1 MRFIKVK
8 YLLPI
13 FLLANLLV
21 LGQPEGS
28 IYFTDASYNNIFRLE
43 NNKIDT
49 IISTGL
55 GFPWRLATDG
65 NYLYWT
71 SVDTNLIEK
80 ANMDGTNRQQLAV
93 ITYPEGITVNR
104 QTGDLFI
111 SEAGTPAIIKM
122 APPNYLPD
130 TLYTNGLADPDNI
143 IYSSITDKLYWV
155 DVALGQIIEATT
167 DGEKMTILFANADY
181 EPQAI
186 IIDDNAKFIYW
197 ADTKKKGICKLNNAT
212 QEVEMMISNLV
223 KPTALALDKV
233 NNTIFW
239 LDAGTKTIGWKKFG
253 ESETH
258 SFKIEQISDF
268 HSGLLFVAK
277 AK

>member
-1 MRFIKVK
+1 MTIIKVK
-8 YLLPI
+8 YLLQF

-21 LGQPEGS
+21 IGQPEGS

-65 NYLYWT
+65 NNLYWT

-80 ANMDGTNRQQLAV
+80 ASMDGTNRQQLAI
-93 ITYPEGITVNR
+93 ITYPEGITINQR
-104 QTGDLFI
+104 TGDLFI
-111 SEAGTPAIIKM
+111 SEAGTPAIIKL

-130 TLYTNGLADPDNI
+130 TLYTTGLADPDNI
-143 IYSSITDKLYWV
+143 LYSSITDKLYWV
-155 DVALGQIIEATT
+155 DVALGQIVEATA
-167 DGEKMTILFANADY
+167 DGKNMTILFANGAY

-186 IIDDNAKFIYW
+186 IIDNNAKFIYW
-197 ADTKKKGICKLNNAT
+197 ADIKKKGICKLNIAT
-212 QEVEMMISNLV
+212 REVEMMISNLV
-223 KPTALALDKV
+223 KPTALSLDKV
-233 NNTIFW
+233 NNTLIW

-253 ESETH
+253 ESEMR

-268 HSGLLFVAK
+268 HSGLLFVEK
-277 AK
+277 